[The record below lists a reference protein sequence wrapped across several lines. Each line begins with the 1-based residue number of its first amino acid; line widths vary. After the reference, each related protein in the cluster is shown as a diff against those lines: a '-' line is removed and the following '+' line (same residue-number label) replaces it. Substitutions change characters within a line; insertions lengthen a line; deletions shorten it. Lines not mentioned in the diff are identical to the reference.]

1 MWTDACGEIHYEFW
15 DGLRFNGKCYN
26 SVNLFWLCREYGDA
40 QVIDACNHL
49 GCLPYAAD
57 LATIK
62 AECQRQENSYV

>member
-1 MWTDACGEIHYEFW
+1 MWTDALGEVHYEFW

-26 SVNLFWLCREYGDA
+26 SVALFWLCQAYGDA
-40 QVIDACNHL
+40 QVKDACIHL

-62 AECQRQENSYV
+62 AECQRQEDSYV